1 MNETT
6 RPRTANE
13 AEALRL
19 WNSLS
24 ERNKGIAM
32 VLMETVVKKYF
43 REEDTADIRDKWKEI
58 TGADIKEW
66 G

>member
-19 WNSLS
+19 WNGLS

-32 VLMETVVKKYF
+32 VLMETVGTLAVNIA
-43 REEDTADIRDKWKEI
+43 RMEAIAGSEQHRGTERRPR
-58 TGADIKEW
+58 
-66 G
+66 

>member
-24 ERNKGIAM
+24 ERSKGIAM
-32 VLMETVVKKYF
+32 VLMETVGTLAVNIA
-43 REEDTADIRDKWKEI
+43 RMEAIAGSETPDKAERRPR
-58 TGADIKEW
+58 
-66 G
+66 

>member
-32 VLMETVVKKYF
+32 VLMETVGTLAVNIA
-43 REEDTADIRDKWKEI
+43 RMEAIAGSEQHCVAERSMR
-58 TGADIKEW
+58 
-66 G
+66 

>member
-19 WNSLS
+19 WNGLS

-32 VLMETVVKKYF
+32 VLMETVGTLAVNIA
-43 REEDTADIRDKWKEI
+43 RMEAIAGSEAPARAERRPR
-58 TGADIKEW
+58 
-66 G
+66 

>member
-6 RPRTANE
+6 RSRTANE

-32 VLMETVVKKYF
+32 VLMETVGTLAVNIA
-43 REEDTADIRDKWKEI
+43 RMEAIAGSETPDKAERS
-58 TGADIKEW
+58 TRT
-66 G
+66 

>member
-32 VLMETVVKKYF
+32 VLMETVGTLAVNIA
-43 REEDTADIRDKWKEI
+43 RMEAIAGSETPAIAERRPR
-58 TGADIKEW
+58 
-66 G
+66 